1 MVKKRK
7 GGEGKGGGKKKK
19 KNGLLKAEAKGWVR
33 VMIGLDILV
42 IALVLGAEFP
52 MPCQRK
58 LLPYICQPYTDF
70 LHISS
75 SVPGGSGC
83 GGKPSSIGLSYPG
96 MEGCGQGGSDLPH
109 GGRAAQSPGAL
120 CGGRAGV
127 SPGSQGRRGH
137 IQDKP

>member
-1 MVKKRK
+1 
-7 GGEGKGGGKKKK
+7 
-19 KNGLLKAEAKGWVR
+19 
-33 VMIGLDILV
+33 
-42 IALVLGAEFP
+42 
-52 MPCQRK
+52 MPRQRK
-58 LLPYICQPYTDF
+58 LLPCICQPYTDF

-120 CGGRAGV
+120 CGGAGGGV
-127 SPGSQGRRGH
+127 SWVPGEEGAHPGQALGSFHTTRQEMLPRDLGM
-137 IQDKP
+137 PP